1 MTEIFK
7 VMVLFL
13 VVAYMV
19 LIGYDQEYH
28 HYFKDFCQYGGLNFL
43 TMLVPLMENFLSPL
57 ISINSHCTLIDQVLI
72 YSPRYLA

>member
-13 VVAYMV
+13 VVAYQNHILFIYMV

-28 HYFKDFCQYGGLNFL
+28 HYIKDFCQYG
-43 TMLVPLMENFLSPL
+43 
-57 ISINSHCTLIDQVLI
+57 
-72 YSPRYLA
+72 Y